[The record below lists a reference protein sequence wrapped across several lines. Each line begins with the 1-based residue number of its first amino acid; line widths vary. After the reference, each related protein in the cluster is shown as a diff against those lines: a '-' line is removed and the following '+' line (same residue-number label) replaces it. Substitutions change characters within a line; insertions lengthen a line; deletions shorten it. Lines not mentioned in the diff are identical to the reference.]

1 MKKRK
6 ILNILTTCMIC
17 CGVNLSLQA
26 KTDISY
32 DELAHDVTALV
43 RAFRQTIVVNPD
55 SIHKT
60 NEYFQEPAARLTR
73 LTGQAKVFFKA
84 MAQKDYPVDDASESG
99 KIRMALENAFEK
111 VILDVAAGKHDLK
124 WKGKNEY
131 VKKWDGK
138 LLPARFAALVAEEF
152 NVLTDG
158 RVSIKL
164 TTSKQLVVNE
174 SNAPD
179 DWESEVIETALLNTN
194 KNTGKPQSL
203 DSPTE
208 FRYMLPEFYAPACIQ
223 CHGTNAGQEGFD
235 IHPSKLARSVGSFAG
250 AISIRIRK

>member
-6 ILNILTTCMIC
+6 ILTIFTTLLVC
-17 CGVNLSLQA
+17 CGANLSLQA
-26 KTDISY
+26 KTDGGY

-43 RAFRQTIVVNPD
+43 RAFRKTIVSNPD

-60 NEYFQEPAARLTR
+60 SEYFQEPAARLTR
-73 LTGQAKVFFKA
+73 LTGQAKVFFRA
-84 MAQKDYPVDDASESG
+84 MAKKDYPEDDASESG
-99 KIRMALENAFEK
+99 KIRMALEKAFEK

-174 SNAPD
+174 NNAPD
-179 DWESEVIETALLNTN
+179 DWESEIIDSTLLNTN
-194 KNTGKPQSL
+194 ANTGKPQSL

-223 CHGTNAGQEGFD
+223 CHGTSDGQEGFD
-235 IHPSKLARSVGSFAG
+235 IHPSKLARSVGNYAG
-250 AISIRIRK
+250 SISIRIRK